1 MYKLF
6 TVLSLAVS
14 SLLLTQCKSASSIEN
29 QEIMTL
35 STPSFA
41 SVAAHYNTYV
51 AGVQGGGTGIEFYI
65 PTEVATTITMEK
77 IFFRE
82 SAGRL
87 MKSNTGYVA
96 RFRTDKGLDQDVV
109 MSNNANEEAVNTPPV
124 VNDTFPFALTNDQAG
139 LIYKDNGVVKYCI
152 LSNIKERDSKAYPQQ
167 RPRGNG
173 Y

>member
-14 SLLLTQCKSASSIEN
+14 SLLLTQCKSASSTEN
-29 QEIMTL
+29 QETMTL

-41 SVAAHYNTYV
+41 SVEAYFNTYV

-65 PTEVATTITMEK
+65 PTETDKEIILEK
-77 IFFRE
+77 VFFRE
-82 SAGRL
+82 SAGKV
-87 MKSNTGYVA
+87 MKSSTGYVA
-96 RFRTDKGLDQDVV
+96 RFRTDTGINQDVI
-109 MSNNANEEAVNTPPV
+109 MSSEANREAVNTPPV
-124 VNDTFPFALTNDQAG
+124 VADTFPFPLEKDQAG

-152 LSNIKERDSKAYPQQ
+152 LSNIKQRDSKAYPQQ
-167 RPRGNG
+167 LPRGNG